1 MFWVL
6 KILGIKCTVMEKICV
21 PGPFSNTGIIL
32 HMTLNN
38 KKGVNL
44 CLLHYSLQHSYIF
57 KKQIRGCNQDSSL
70 NRGVSGKTLEAIV
83 SNKR

>member
-6 KILGIKCTVMEKICV
+6 KILVIKCTAMEKICV
-21 PGPFSNTGIIL
+21 PGPFSNTEIIL

-38 KKGVNL
+38 EKGVNL
-44 CLLHYSLQHSYIF
+44 SLLHYFLQHSYIC

-83 SNKR
+83 SSKG